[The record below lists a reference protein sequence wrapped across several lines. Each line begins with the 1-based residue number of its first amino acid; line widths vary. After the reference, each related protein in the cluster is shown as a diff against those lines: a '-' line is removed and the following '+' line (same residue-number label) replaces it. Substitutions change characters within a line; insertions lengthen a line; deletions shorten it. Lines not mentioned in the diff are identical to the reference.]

1 MKEWME
7 EIDFEEKSII
17 EVFCEHFGLTPRPLN
32 CAMRDA
38 LENIW
43 CRKYY
48 FYKHVDASEGIDE
61 FDWEETYDLKY
72 LADQWWGVDL
82 LKWVPDKS
90 KSGAHQVCVFR
101 GEGDTPTEALLELF
115 FEAEELLDDNDR
127 EALKDI
133 FSDKIDEWNEQYEVG
148 K

>member
-1 MKEWME
+1 MKDWMK
-7 EIDFEEKSII
+7 EIDFENTSML
-17 EVFCEHFGLTPRPLN
+17 EVFCNHFNLKPRAIT

-48 FYKHVDASEGIDE
+48 FYKHVEPSEGIDE

-82 LKWVPDKS
+82 LKWIPNENE
-90 KSGAHQVCVFR
+90 SGGHQESVFR

-127 EALKDI
+127 DALKFI
-133 FSDKIDEWNEQYEVG
+133 FSDKIDEYNKQYEMS
-148 K
+148 